1 MPTQI
6 FLAVIYSLFTDI
18 SELRFSEFALPRS
31 DQQPGSPV
39 SQSEPLPGLP
49 ESLHIGTMGLLKV
62 QGPGGL
68 LQRP

>member
-6 FLAVIYSLFTDI
+6 FLAVIYILFTDI

-31 DQQPGSPV
+31 DQQPA